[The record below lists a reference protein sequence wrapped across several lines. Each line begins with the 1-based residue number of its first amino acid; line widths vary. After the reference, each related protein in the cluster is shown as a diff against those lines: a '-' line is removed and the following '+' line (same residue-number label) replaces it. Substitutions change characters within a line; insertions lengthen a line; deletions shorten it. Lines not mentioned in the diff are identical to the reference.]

1 MESYKIEVST
11 PKTPRISTLVQ
22 NVEQQMAILLRGKQ
36 KGQKSHE
43 IAKKKKKN
51 PVQSGKDFW
60 EGFGKS
66 FEYHNVSKP
75 EGTVPNGT
83 CLWRDTP
90 IQPKYWNKGM
100 L

>member
-43 IAKKKKKN
+43 IAKKKKK
-51 PVQSGKDFW
+51 SRAKW
-60 EGFGKS
+60 ERLLGGIREVF
-66 FEYHNVSKP
+66 
-75 EGTVPNGT
+75 
-83 CLWRDTP
+83 
-90 IQPKYWNKGM
+90 
-100 L
+100 